1 MRSELIQVTPSLAE
15 HFLSKNRV
23 NRTISHHKVAQY
35 ANLMQRG
42 KWSLTHQGIAFYDD
56 DSVADGQH
64 RLLAIIKARATV
76 PMMVTY
82 DLKKESSL
90 AIDYHRPRSIIDG
103 IKIGGFSD
111 WIDFKHIALINTIAD
126 NRRLTSDESIAWLE
140 KMKDSVQFA
149 TAHLS
154 SKRYLTNSSS
164 QAGVAIAHYNGVDQA
179 LLERF
184 CNVFLNGVTEN
195 KYESSI
201 IKLRDEF
208 LSNPSQGRAVKIE
221 KFYKTQRVIFALL
234 RKETITRL
242 IAPKESIWVFNEGI
256 L

>member
-1 MRSELIQVTPSLAE
+1 MRSELIQITPSLAE

-35 ANLMQRG
+35 ADLMQRE
-42 KWSLTHQGIAFYDD
+42 KWSLTHQGIAFYED

-82 DLKKESSL
+82 GLEKESSL

-126 NRRLTSDESIAWLE
+126 TRRLTSDESVAWLE

-208 LSNPSQGRAVKIE
+208 LSNPSQGRAIKVE

-234 RKETITRL
+234 RKEILNRL
-242 IAPKESIWVFNEGI
+242 VTPKEPIWVFNEGI

>member
-1 MRSELIQVTPSLAE
+1 MRSELVQITPSLAE

-23 NRTISHHKVAQY
+23 NRTINYSRVKGY
-35 ANLMQRG
+35 STLMKNG
-42 KWSLTHQGIAFYDD
+42 KWRLTHQGIAFYED
-56 DSVADGQH
+56 DSIADGQH
-64 RLLAIIKARATV
+64 RLLGIIDSRMTIL
-76 PMMVTY
+76 MMVTY
-82 DLKKESSL
+82 GLKKESSL
-90 AIDYHRPRSIIDG
+90 AIDYHRPRSIVDG

-111 WIDFKHIALINTIAD
+111 WIDFKHIALINTIAE
-126 NRRLTSDESIAWLE
+126 NRKLTSDESIAWLE
-140 KMKDSVQFA
+140 KMKDSVHFA
-149 TAHLS
+149 TTRLS
-154 SKRYLTNSSS
+154 PKRYLTNSSS
-164 QAGVAIAHYNGVDQA
+164 QAGVAIAHYNGVDQD

-221 KFYKTQRVIFALL
+221 KFYKTQRVISALL
-234 RKETITRL
+234 KKETLTRL
-242 IAPKESIWVFNEGI
+242 IDPKESIWVFNEGI